1 MAFYLEFN
9 FSYINLYFLLFSIL
23 FSFLS
28 SNNYP
33 LSLFQFEKKN
43 NFISKIIRH
52 FIIYYKSFSETLFP
66 GYFSRLN
73 FLFAFCSP
81 AKYNFFRNL
90 RTFFADDIYSR
101 LNDVAKEMNI
111 LPEGL
116 TVNSIAGPWTNRDR
130 VPLVTVIRDYE
141 SQTLTLS
148 QVCVVRLLIT
158 IAY

>member
-1 MAFYLEFN
+1 MH
-9 FSYINLYFLLFSIL
+9 FLVVL

-73 FLFAFCSP
+73 SLFAFCSP

-148 QVCVVRLLIT
+148 QVCVVCLLIT